1 MEVARSMMLART
13 SRSTFG
19 RSGKFGTSEDI
30 ELEDGV
36 EHDIG
41 VEDIA
46 PGVGAHQG
54 GE

>member
-19 RSGKFGTSEDI
+19 RSGKFSTSEDI
-30 ELEDGV
+30 EFEDGV
-36 EHDIG
+36 EHNISI
-41 VEDIA
+41 EDIA

>member
-30 ELEDGV
+30 EFEDGM